1 MTNDREQVTPGP
13 EVALHS
19 PEEFSPSGAAPFKA
33 PQNMGVSKNRG
44 TPNWMVYTGKPYQNG

>member
-1 MTNDREQVTPGP
+1 MTNDLEQVTPGP

-33 PQNMGVSKNRG
+33 PQNMTFHEMQKLVHEGILKHHGFVK
-44 TPNWMVYTGKPYQNG
+44 